1 MKNYLTLCL
10 LFLAV
15 LFSGC
20 PYSSE
25 VAIDGGEAKVDEKL
39 LGKWEPKSG
48 NDYNYIVTKFD
59 DATYQIV
66 KQPKNESEAS
76 TTYYGFLSN
85 VNGVRFLNVWDAS
98 SEGTRTYYFYKM
110 ELTPSGSK
118 LVLSPV
124 TENIKENFTASADL
138 KAFFDKHK
146 ALSFFYAKDDEEYI
160 RAD

>member
-1 MKNYLTLCL
+1 M
-10 LFLAV
+10 FLAF

-25 VAIDGGEAKVDEKL
+25 VAIDGGESKIDEKI
-39 LGKWEPKSG
+39 LGKWEQKSSS
-48 NDYNYIVTKFD
+48 DYLYVVTKYD

-66 KQPKNESEAS
+66 KQPKNESESS

-85 VNGVRFLNVWDAS
+85 VSGVRFLNVWDAGN
-98 SEGTRTYYFYKM
+98 EGTRTYYFYKVEM
-110 ELTPSGSK
+110 TPSGAK
-118 LVLSPV
+118 MVLSPV
-124 TENIKENFTASADL
+124 TENIKETFTASADL

-146 ALSFFYAKDDEEYI
+146 ALSFFYSKEDEEYY